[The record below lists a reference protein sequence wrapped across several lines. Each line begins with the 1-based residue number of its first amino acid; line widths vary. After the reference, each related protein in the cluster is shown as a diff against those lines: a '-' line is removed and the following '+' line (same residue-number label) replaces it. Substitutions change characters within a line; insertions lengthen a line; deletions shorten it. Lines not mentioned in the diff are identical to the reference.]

1 MKLRQSN
8 GVHHLNKIIMI
19 SVAAAVGAGAYVY
32 NQNNATNGYNVLD
45 YVPADTP
52 IFAAQ
57 LEPFPLRDY
66 IASAPK
72 MVDPSD
78 QQSIDDLFDPAHP
91 GANFVLSL
99 MKTYQSSLSDADL
112 MVKTFGLSDEVRA
125 YFYTLGLL
133 PVFKIEV
140 ANEKAIW
147 DLLDKAELENN
158 FPHKAGTLKELTYR
172 SYPISDESDA
182 VNAELIVAI
191 NNGLLTITFNSSY
204 SDDALLGMALGLD
217 KAEKSLADAAI
228 VDETIKQYNFKKAS
242 LAFINH
248 IELIKGLT
256 TTDGNQLAKQI
267 TALEAKSGND
277 SGLAQIRNEQCATEL
292 SGIAQNWPRTVA
304 GYTQLDISPEASSIS
319 GTMIIE
325 SKNKAILGALSAIRG
340 FIPSYVDDI
349 ENNVFATGLGLDVN
363 QIGNT
368 LNSIWS
374 DLQTPN
380 YTCQPLAE
388 IQATI
393 KQSGDSIGMVGMSAS
408 MANGLKGVSL
418 GLLDYTISTIDKSPQ
433 LDSLDA
439 LFTISAE
446 QPEQLFN
453 SVKMFL
459 PELQQIQLT
468 TDGDA
473 IDLNTIVPIPS
484 ELNISPKL
492 AIKGKHL
499 VIYNGEKG
507 EKAAAKLST
516 EALTKNGLYS
526 FGFDFKKMVTP
537 IITATELAGE
547 EIPEEMMFLTEYD
560 ARMTMSIDTTEQGL
574 IFKSSINNRA
584 PK

>member
-1 MKLRQSN
+1 M
-8 GVHHLNKIIMI
+8 NKIIMI
-19 SVAAAVGAGAYVY
+19 SVAAAVGAGAVIYK
-32 NQNNATNGYNVLD
+32 QNNATSGYNVLD

-78 QQSIDDLFDPAHP
+78 QQSIDDLFAPAHP

-147 DLLDKAELENN
+147 DLLDKAELETS
-158 FPHKAGTLKELTYR
+158 FIHKEGSLKELKYR
-172 SYPISDESDA
+172 SYPIGDESDS
-182 VNAELIVAI
+182 NAEMIVAI
-191 NNGLLTITFNSSY
+191 SNGLLTITFNSSY
-204 SDDALLGMALGLD
+204 SNDALLAVALGID
-217 KAEKSLADAAI
+217 KAEKSLADTAI
-228 VDETIKQYNFKKAS
+228 IDETIKQYNFKKAS

-267 TALEAKSGND
+267 THLESTSGED
-277 SGLAQIRNEQCATEL
+277 LGLSEIRNAQCAAEL
-292 SGIAQNWPRTVA
+292 NGIAQNWPRTVA
-304 GYTQLDISPEASSIS
+304 GYTQLDISPEESSIS

-325 SKNKAILGALSAIRG
+325 SKNKAILNALSAIRG
-340 FIPSYVDDI
+340 FIPSYVNDI

-393 KQSGDSIGMVGMSAS
+393 KQSGDSIGMIGMSAS

-418 GLLDYTISTIDKSPQ
+418 GVLDYTISTIDKSSK

-459 PELQQIQLT
+459 PELQQVQLM

-473 IDLNTIVPIPS
+473 IDLNSIVPIPS

-526 FGFDFKKMVTP
+526 FGFDSKKMVTP
-537 IITATELAGE
+537 IITATDLAGE

-560 ARMTMSIDTTEQGL
+560 ARMTMSFDTTEQGL